1 MPTLPS
7 SPAVDKAL
15 AFFAFLDEVALEST
29 FCTSGSATMA
39 GPRALSQLKISLA
52 RNHETGA
59 MCREFTN
66 QENQRETPVGDLNS
80 NPSVRSRVSLARA
93 RRRRNN
99 GGTEEVRAGQSRE
112 RERYYETPVTD
123 FTEKDKRKKQEK
135 KFSNQAEGAWSEEKW
150 CGGED

>member
-1 MPTLPS
+1 
-7 SPAVDKAL
+7 
-15 AFFAFLDEVALEST
+15 
-29 FCTSGSATMA
+29 
-39 GPRALSQLKISLA
+39 
-52 RNHETGA
+52 
-59 MCREFTN
+59 
-66 QENQRETPVGDLNS
+66 
-80 NPSVRSRVSLARA
+80 VSLARA